1 MWKNFFSSTSEAI
14 KSSKPKELTWS
25 MLPQASWFV
34 FNNSLFLKS
43 TRQNTCLKTAR
54 VVRSW
59 RERIQRAFGHYQ
71 ETAWKQLNSLLGK
84 FLNFEEKD
92 LYCGCSCFASKKTL
106 LSRSIC
112 KSRYSS
118 CSKFGG
124 LHESR
129 TGLSLR
135 VDFRSRES
143 VFLPSEVERESRNN
157 VFVGSLEDV
166 SLAGR
171 VGLTS
176 ILVGAKLRNMPKP
189 VKEKAT
195 NWCYSVALTHLAV
208 RQNLLDSRSHDTVS
222 PESL

>member
-1 MWKNFFSSTSEAI
+1 MKGKNSTCFWPLPRDCLEAI
-14 KSSKPKELTWS
+14 K
-25 MLPQASWFV
+25 LPSWKI
-34 FNNSLFLKS
+34 L
-43 TRQNTCLKTAR
+43 
-54 VVRSW
+54 
-59 RERIQRAFGHYQ
+59 E
-71 ETAWKQLNSLLGK
+71 
-84 FLNFEEKD
+84 FEEKD
-92 LYCGCSCFASKKTL
+92 LYCGCSCFASKKKTL
-106 LSRSIC
+106 FSRSVC

-135 VDFRSRES
+135 VDFRSRGS
-143 VFLPSEVERESRNN
+143 VFLPSEVERESWNN
-157 VFVGSLEDV
+157 VFVGFLEDV

-208 RQNLLDSRSHDTVS
+208 RRNLLDPKNNVTSS